1 MDRPNPIDMVY
12 LAPGASTASHALQLP
27 GAMQRAEFPVDDRAV
42 EPETGTEMI
51 RGQVR
56 KALPAE
62 PPHADRQCDIAY
74 VIRSDVAPGYA
85 ASTELLTRVDD
96 EADFATDACIR
107 KIGRDPGTGSRY
119 LEEISFE
126 VKHKQ
131 SNADITARARKLI
144 RRGVRRVF
152 AIHVREDEQGVLHAG
167 PVREWLASEDCW
179 LELHP
184 EAEIVDRCLVQPVKV
199 QALINATEAN
209 NQVARALLAQDNPVL
224 AEARRN
230 ALEAQKRAL
239 TEAHARELEARD
251 ERERQRL
258 RRATLEICDLLAIE
272 VTTRLR
278 ALMDAM
284 TSDELDRLRGAI
296 IVQRRWP
303 EGF

>member
-1 MDRPNPIDMVY
+1 
-12 LAPGASTASHALQLP
+12 
-27 GAMQRAEFPVDDRAV
+27 
-42 EPETGTEMI
+42 
-51 RGQVR
+51 
-56 KALPAE
+56 
-62 PPHADRQCDIAY
+62 
-74 VIRSDVAPGYA
+74 
-85 ASTELLTRVDD
+85 
-96 EADFATDACIR
+96 
-107 KIGRDPGTGSRY
+107 
-119 LEEISFE
+119 
-126 VKHKQ
+126 
-131 SNADITARARKLI
+131 
-144 RRGVRRVF
+144 VRRVF

-209 NQVARALLAQDNPVL
+209 NQVARALLAQNNPVL
-224 AEARRN
+224 AEARRE

-239 TEAHARELEARD
+239 TEAHARELAAHARELEARD

-258 RRATLEICDLLAIE
+258 RKATLEICDLLAIE
-272 VTTRLR
+272 VTTRRRGLV
-278 ALMDAM
+278 DAM